1 MSQPTSPIFIRI
13 WEFIPAPGREEA
25 FERIYGPDGAWA
37 QLFGLALGYLGTDL
51 ERLEDGAYRTTD
63 RWEAEAAWIVFRQK
77 HAAEYEGLDQQCEEL
92 TISER
97 MVFEGDG

>member
-1 MSQPTSPIFIRI
+1 
-13 WEFIPAPGREEA
+13 
-25 FERIYGPDGAWA
+25 
-37 QLFGLALGYLGTDL
+37 LALGYLGTDL

-77 HAAEYEGLDQQCEEL
+77 HAAEYEGLDHQCEEL

-97 MVFEGDG
+97 LVHEGDDDARER